1 MSHWF
6 GRARVS
12 ALTAVVCVSLF
23 SVVGCDHK
31 GFGPDPEAEGVVART
46 SALTAA
52 DWVTVPAVSDP
63 AFQGLNIPADA
74 PTKGMWSGTQSWPMN
89 ALHATLLPN
98 GTVLTFGTSLNGGAQ
113 NGRYYDVWTPQS
125 GFGSSSHATTY
136 AATREDS
143 FCATSTFLT
152 DGRLMVSG
160 GNGGVT
166 SQFYT
171 TGTGQ
176 VSTATAR
183 LAMNRWYATLV
194 TLPDGRPL
202 MLGGM
207 VPYSEGMQDNPEA
220 AIAQGTPSMTP
231 EIWESNTWRS
241 LFGAYSRDAFG
252 PDYLRCSY
260 PRAFVAPN
268 GKVFGISSEKMWYL
282 DPANNG
288 TIQTVG
294 NFKQAYTSANPV
306 NVGATNTAVMY
317 DIGKIVVVGGN
328 GSFNGDGL
336 PASNKATV
344 IDINSGGATLTEL
357 PAMTNARRYPNGI
370 ALPEGKVLIT
380 GGTKRGNNNGAD
392 AVFATELWN
401 PTTNTWTVG
410 ANAAVYRGYHS
421 FSVLLPSG
429 VVLSTGG
436 GTPGP
441 VTNLNAEAYYPPS
454 LFRTVGSAAQLA
466 PRPVVVAIS
475 GLSYANGGDLQLD
488 LSDASTISGLV
499 LLGTSNGTHSFNSGQ
514 RRIPLAFT
522 QESYRLTTQIPS
534 NTIAP
539 PGYYQLVA
547 VNASGVPSRGIIIA
561 IGQGVAAPPVS
572 TTPYNPPDL
581 SVPVATSIIAANGTA
596 TYTVSS
602 TSGVTYSWNFGD
614 GTPDT
619 DWSATASTSHTFVAP
634 GAYIV
639 TLTARASD
647 GSTSRRTLVQGVAT
661 SKTALSPTNSAPL
674 AVEQRSGS
682 SARLWV
688 VNPDNDT
695 VGVID
700 TASNAR
706 VAAIAVGSGPRTVAV
721 APNGEVWVV
730 NRGSASISVINP
742 GTLAIA
748 RTVAL
753 PRASAPYGLAFAPG
767 GAAAYVSLE
776 ATSTLLKLNPTSGA
790 VVQSLGLG
798 STGGRHV
805 SVAADGTIL
814 VTRFVTPPLGVES
827 TATVTPSVGGG
838 EVVVVNPSTFTAV
851 NTVVLQQSVKADTP
865 TQGSGVPNYLGAAS
879 ISPDGTAAWVPS
891 KQDNVGRGTLR
902 NGLPLDFQNTV
913 RAISSRIDL
922 ATRTE
927 DHARRVDLDNA
938 GLASAAIFHPSGIYM
953 FVALETSRQVALLD
967 ATTGFELLRF
977 DVGRAPQGLALAPNG
992 NTLYVHNFM
1001 DRTVSVVDLSP
1012 LTTRGELRVAAV
1024 ATAASAATETL
1035 SATVLLG
1042 KQLFYDARDTRLAK
1056 DGYMS
1061 CASCHADGGQDGRVW
1076 DLTGF
1081 GEGLR
1086 NTIALAGRAGVGQ
1099 GFVHWTANFD
1109 EIQDFEK
1116 QIRTLAG
1123 GTGLMTD
1130 TQFNTGTR
1138 NQPLGDRKS
1147 GVSAD
1152 LDALAAYVGSLG
1164 RFAPTPY
1171 RNTDGTLTAA
1181 AVAGKALF
1189 SSAGCAA
1196 CHGGGTFTISA
1207 TATAMKNVGTIQPSS
1222 GSRLGGPLTALDVPT
1237 LRDAWATAPY
1247 LHNGSAPSLTAA
1259 IQAHSGVTLGSTDLA
1274 NVVAYVQQIGAEEL
1288 GALGI
1293 WRFDEGSGATAADA
1307 STSNRPMTLTNA
1319 TWIGGKVGRAIQLNG
1334 TNAAA
1339 STSAAAVVDT
1349 AGSFTVATWLRL
1361 DSLTGW
1367 RTAVNQDGVNASGFW
1382 LQYSEAMGKK
1392 FSFTMHD
1399 VDSTTSAAVRALS
1412 TTLPVVGQWYHVAG
1426 VRDRAAGTMK
1436 IYVNGVLE
1444 ATTAYTG
1451 GWASNGSFNVGRGR
1465 FGGPNDWFGGAID
1478 DVQAYTGV
1486 LSDADIA
1493 ALALQGKAP
1502 SQGTWRFDEGTGA
1515 TVADASGGAR
1525 PLALSNATWVD
1536 ARLNKAV
1543 QFNGTT
1549 TVGSTTAPVVD
1560 TAGTFSVASWVRLNS
1575 LTGSRTFVNQDGVNV
1590 SGFWLQFSQSLG
1602 NKFTFAMQASDATT
1616 GAMSRATST
1625 TTPIVGQWYHVVA
1638 VRDKAAGTMKM
1649 FVNGAHEAT
1658 TTYTGGWAANGPLNV
1673 GRGKSG
1679 AANDWFQGAV
1689 DDLHIVPTA
1698 LSNTEVGTLYA
1709 QGRAPLRGKWRFE
1722 ETSGTVAS
1730 DGSGVGKNLTV
1741 ANGTWVT
1748 GGRVGRALQFN
1759 GTSSAATSTGAV
1771 VDTTGSFSVSTW
1783 VRLSS
1788 LTGWRT
1794 AVSQDGVN
1802 ISGFWL
1808 QFGQSLGNKFSFTMN
1823 ASDATSGTAF
1833 RALSTTVA
1841 AANTWYHLVAVRDK
1855 QAGTMRLYVN
1865 GVLEGTTTHTGGWAS
1880 NGSLAVGR
1888 ARWAGGNNDRFSGI
1902 VDETQ
1907 VFAGALTAAE
1917 VTALFTSP

>member
-1 MSHWF
+1 MSHWIRRARVQALPAVLSF
-6 GRARVS
+6 LVSIVVACDHKVVEPDPDGPTGRARGS
-12 ALTAVVCVSLF
+12 S
-23 SVVGCDHK
+23 
-31 GFGPDPEAEGVVART
+31 
-46 SALTAA
+46 LTAA
-52 DWVTVPAVSDP
+52 DWVTVPSVSDP
-63 AFQGLNIPADA
+63 AFQGLTVPADA
-74 PTKGMWSGTQSWPMN
+74 PTKGMWSATQSWPMN

-98 GTVLTFGTSLNGGAQ
+98 GTVLTFGTSLDGGAQ

-125 GFGSSSHATTY
+125 GFGSGSHATTY
-136 AATREDS
+136 SATREDS

-171 TGTGQ
+171 PGTGQ
-176 VSTATAR
+176 LTTATAR

-207 VPYSEGMQDNPEA
+207 VPYSESMQDNPDA

-231 EIWESNTWRS
+231 EVWESTTWRS
-241 LFGAYSRDAFG
+241 LFGAYSREAFG

-268 GKVFGISSEKMWYL
+268 GKVFGISAEKMWYL
-282 DPANNG
+282 DPASNG

-294 NFKQAYTSANPV
+294 AFKQGYTAANPV

-317 DIGKIVVVGGN
+317 DVGKIIVVGGN

-336 PASNKATV
+336 PASNQATMV
-344 IDINSGGATLTEL
+344 DINGGGAVLTEL
-357 PAMTNARRYPNGI
+357 PAMTSARRYPNGV

-392 AVFATELWN
+392 AVFAVELWN
-401 PTTNTWTVG
+401 PSTNAWTVG
-410 ANAAVYRGYHS
+410 ASAAVYRGYHS
-421 FSVLLPSG
+421 FSILLPSG

-454 LFRTVGSAAQLA
+454 LFRTIGGSAQLA

-488 LSDASTISGLV
+488 LSDAAPISGLV

-522 QESYRLTTQIPS
+522 QESYRLSTQIPG

-539 PGYYQLVA
+539 PGYYQVVA
-547 VNASGVPSRGIIIA
+547 VDANGVPSRGVIIA

-572 TTPYNPPDL
+572 TTPYTPPDL
-581 SVPVATSIIAANGTA
+581 NVPVATSIIAANSTA

-614 GTPDT
+614 GAPDT
-619 DWSATASTSHTFVAP
+619 DWSTTASATHTFVAP

-647 GSTSRRTLVQGVAT
+647 GATSHRTLVQGVAT
-661 SKTALSPTNSAPL
+661 PKTALSPTNSAPL
-674 AVEQRSGS
+674 AVETRSGA
-682 SARLWV
+682 SARVWV
-688 VNPDNDT
+688 VSPDNDS

-700 TASNAR
+700 SATHAR
-706 VAAIAVGSGPRTVAV
+706 VAAIAVGSGPRAVAV

-730 NRGSASISVINP
+730 NRGSASISIINP
-742 GTLAIA
+742 STLAIA

-776 ATSTLLKLNPTSGA
+776 ATSTLLKLNPTTGA
-790 VVQSLGLG
+790 LVQSLALG

-805 SVAADGTIL
+805 SVAGDGTIL
-814 VTRFVTPPLGVES
+814 VTRFITPPLAGES
-827 TATVTPSVGGG
+827 TAAVNPSLGGG
-838 EVVVVNPSTFTAV
+838 EVAVVNPSTFTV
-851 NTVVLQQSVKADTP
+851 TNTVVLKQSIKADTP
-865 TQGSGVPNYLGAAS
+865 TQGSGVPNYLGAAVV
-879 ISPDGTAAWVPS
+879 SPDGTSAWVPS

-913 RAISSRIDL
+913 RAITSRIDL
-922 ATRTE
+922 ATGTE
-927 DHARRVDLDNA
+927 DHARRLDHDNA
-938 GLASAAIFHPSGIYM
+938 GLASAALFHPSGVYL
-953 FVALETSRQVALLD
+953 FVALETSRQVALVD
-967 ATTGFELLRF
+967 AISGFELLRF
-977 DVGRAPQGLALAPNG
+977 DVGRAPQGLALAPDG

-1001 DRTVSVVDLSP
+1001 DRTVSVVDLTP
-1012 LTTRGELRVAAV
+1012 LTTRGELRVAVV
-1024 ATAASAATETL
+1024 ATTATVATEAL
-1035 SATVLLG
+1035 SPAVLSG
-1042 KQLFYDARDTRLAK
+1042 KQLFYDARDPRLAK

-1086 NTIALAGRAGVGQ
+1086 NTIALAGRAGLGQ

-1116 QIRTLAG
+1116 QIRVLAG

-1130 TQFNTGTR
+1130 AQFNTGTR
-1138 NQPLGDRKS
+1138 NQPLGDPKA
-1147 GVSAD
+1147 GVSTE

-1181 AVAGKALF
+1181 AVTGKALF
-1189 SSAGCAA
+1189 GSAGCAA
-1196 CHGGGTFTISA
+1196 CHGGGAFTISA
-1207 TATAMKNVGTIQPSS
+1207 TATAMRNVGTIQPSS
-1222 GSRLGGPLTALDVPT
+1222 GSRLGGALTALDVPT

-1247 LHNGSAPSLTAA
+1247 LHNGSAPTLTAA
-1259 IQAHSGVTLGSTDLA
+1259 IQAHAGVTLNATELA
-1274 NVVAYVQQIGAEEL
+1274 NLAAYVQQIGSEEL
-1288 GALGI
+1288 GTLGI
-1293 WRFDEGSGATAADA
+1293 WRFDEGSGVTAADA
-1307 STSNRPMTLTNA
+1307 SPSNRPLTLTNT
-1319 TWIGGKVGRAIQLNG
+1319 TWIGGKLGRAIQLNG
-1334 TNAAA
+1334 TNASG
-1339 STSAAAVVDT
+1339 STSAAPVVDT
-1349 AGSFTVATWLRL
+1349 AGSFTVAAWLRL
-1361 DSLTGW
+1361 DTLTGW
-1367 RTAVNQDGVNASGFW
+1367 RTAANQDGVNVSGFW

-1399 VDSTTSAAVRALS
+1399 SDATTSTAFRALS
-1412 TTLPVVGQWYHVAG
+1412 TTLPVVGQWYHVAA
-1426 VRDRAAGTMK
+1426 VRDRTAGTMK
-1436 IYVNGVLE
+1436 LYVNGVLE
-1444 ATTAYTG
+1444 GTTAYTG
-1451 GWASNGSFNVGRGR
+1451 GWAANGSFNVGRGR
-1465 FGGPNDWFGGAID
+1465 FGGPNDWFGGAVD
-1478 DVQAYTGV
+1478 DVQAYTGA
-1486 LSDADIA
+1486 LSDAEIA

-1502 SQGTWRFDEGTGA
+1502 SQGTWKFDEGTGT
-1515 TVADASGGAR
+1515 TVADASGGSR
-1525 PLALSNATWVD
+1525 PLALVNATWVD

-1560 TAGTFSVASWVRLNS
+1560 TTGTFTVASWVRLDA
-1575 LTGSRTFVNQDGVNV
+1575 LTGSRTFVNQDGANV

-1616 GAMSRATST
+1616 GAMFRATST
-1625 TTPIVGQWYHVVA
+1625 TTPVAGQWYHVVA

-1649 FVNGAHEAT
+1649 FVNGLLEAT
-1658 TTYTGGWAANGPLNV
+1658 TSYTGGWAANGPLNV

-1679 AANDWFQGAV
+1679 PANEWFQGAL
-1689 DDLHIVPTA
+1689 DDLQIVPNA
-1698 LSNTEVGTLYA
+1698 LNPTEVSALYA

-1722 ETSGTVAS
+1722 ETAGAVAS
-1730 DGSGVGKNLTV
+1730 DGSGLGKTLTV
-1741 ANGTWVT
+1741 ANPTWVT
-1748 GGRVGRALQFN
+1748 GGRVGRALQLN
-1759 GTSSAATSTGAV
+1759 GTSSAATSTGPV
-1771 VDTTGSFSVSTW
+1771 LDTAGSFSVSTW
-1783 VRLSS
+1783 VRLSA

-1823 ASDATSGTAF
+1823 GSDATNVAAI

-1855 QAGTMRLYVN
+1855 QAGTMKLYVN
-1865 GVLEGTTTHTGGWAS
+1865 GVLEGTAAHTGGWAS
-1880 NGSLAVGR
+1880 TGNLAVGR
-1888 ARWAGGNNDRFSGI
+1888 ARWAAANNDWFSGI